1 MSKTTAD
8 IFSVEEERESAIN
21 QAKFLI
27 PLKLLALEHQA
38 GSELVLQNDANFKEF
53 INNLNLHEIYIG
65 NEVPTIL
72 FSKSSFASALYRAK
86 KEGWIQTRRRIED
99 GAGIYDFSKKYYL
112 NLSDKGRRVVNQEL
126 DKWIESYTNKGLILD
141 KELIFQRAL
150 SNELFYLF

>member
-38 GSELVLQNDANFKEF
+38 VSKLVLQNDANFKEF

-65 NEVPTIL
+65 NGVPTIL
-72 FSKSSFASALYRAK
+72 FSKSSFESALYRAK
-86 KEGWIQTRRRIED
+86 KEGWIQTRNSID
-99 GAGIYDFSKKYYL
+99 GHPRIYDFEKYYL
-112 NLSDKGRRVVNQEL
+112 NLSDKGRQVVHREL
-126 DKWIESYTNKGLILD
+126 DKWIESYTDKGLILD

-150 SNELFYLF
+150 SNELFRLF